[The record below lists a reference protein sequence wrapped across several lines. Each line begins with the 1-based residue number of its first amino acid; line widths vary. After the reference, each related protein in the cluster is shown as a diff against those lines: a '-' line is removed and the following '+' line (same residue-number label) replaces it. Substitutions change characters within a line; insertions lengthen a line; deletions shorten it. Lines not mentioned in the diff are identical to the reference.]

1 MPCTLLSQHRLYR
14 YHPSCG
20 LNSLDSLPAM
30 QVMEDIAMPLPC
42 NVHTS
47 CIRYVVSSKP
57 ASGVCDLPVCIGR
70 MRCTYEV
77 HYTVT
82 S

>member
-14 YHPSCG
+14 CHPSCG
-20 LNSLDSLPAM
+20 LNSLDPLPDM

-47 CIRYVVSSKP
+47 CIRYVVSSVTCRYP
-57 ASGVCDLPVCIGR
+57 IPPTGQDLLCGIPEPPDR
-70 MRCTYEV
+70 YR
-77 HYTVT
+77 
-82 S
+82 